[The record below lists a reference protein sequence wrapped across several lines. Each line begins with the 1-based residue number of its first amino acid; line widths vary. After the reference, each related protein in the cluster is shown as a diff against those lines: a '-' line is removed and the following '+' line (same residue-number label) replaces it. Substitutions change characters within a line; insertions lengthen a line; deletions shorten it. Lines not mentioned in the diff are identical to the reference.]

1 VKGFPPD
8 VTEKEV
14 AEMFSTNYDLS
25 KRQPY
30 FPGGLSQEGCKILSF
45 RATFAL
51 VLLIAII
58 HYTQSS
64 HNLMADI
71 LAEAGFSY
79 FSGFMKFLFNVVL
92 IMSASYTCGFIAMKL
107 AEHRKWGEP
116 TERLTPQEIYQESM
130 DLKVSK

>member
-1 VKGFPPD
+1 
-8 VTEKEV
+8 
-14 AEMFSTNYDLS
+14 MFSTNYDLS